1 MKKIVMGIAGLTL
14 AGLALSGCVS
24 TQGGSQGAGPQEC
37 NPLNQNTAYGVN
49 AIWPMEVGQG
59 GCNGAL
65 SLGGTLLSSSIV
77 QPPKNGSAAIDLD
90 EYTYTPKPG
99 FTGKDS
105 FVMKVTASGGAFKG
119 TSLITFD
126 ITVK

>member
-1 MKKIVMGIAGLTL
+1 MKWMILGA
-14 AGLALSGCVS
+14 AALALGGCVS
-24 TQGGSQGAGPQEC
+24 TQGGSQQAAIPVEC

-49 AIWPMEVGQG
+49 TVWPMEVGAG

-65 SLGGTLLSSSIV
+65 DLGGTLISSSIA
-77 QPPKNGSAAIDLD
+77 QPPKNGTATIDMD

-99 FTGKDS
+99 FTGRDS
-105 FVMKVTASGGAFKG
+105 FVMKVTAAGGSARG

>member
-1 MKKIVMGIAGLTL
+1 MRIFLIAAAAL
-14 AGLALSGCVS
+14 GLAGCVS
-24 TQGGSQGAGPQEC
+24 TQGGSQQAVGPQEC

-49 AIWPMEVGQG
+49 TVWPMQVGQA
-59 GCNGAL
+59 GCNG
-65 SLGGTLLSSSIV
+65 SLDVSGTILSSSIV
-77 QPPKNGSAAIDLD
+77 QAPKNGTATINLD
-90 EYTYTPKPG
+90 EYTYTPKAG

-126 ITVK
+126 ITVR

>member
-1 MKKIVMGIAGLTL
+1 MYRMRMIFAAIAAL
-14 AGLALSGCVS
+14 GLAGCVS
-24 TQGGSQGAGPQEC
+24 TQGGSQQAAGPQEC

-49 AIWPMEVGQG
+49 ATWPMQVGQG

-65 SLGGTLLSSSIV
+65 NMTGTILSSSIV
-77 QPPKNGSAAIDLD
+77 QAPKNGTASLNLD
-90 EYTYTPKPG
+90 EYTYNPKPR

-105 FVMKVTASGGAFKG
+105 FTIKVTASGGAFKG
-119 TSLITFD
+119 TSMITFD

>member
-1 MKKIVMGIAGLTL
+1 MRMILIASL
-14 AGLALSGCVS
+14 ALGLAGCVS
-24 TQGGSQGAGPQEC
+24 TQGGSQQAAGPQEC

-49 AIWPMEVGQG
+49 TVWPMEVRQP

-65 SLGGTLLSSSIV
+65 SVGGTIISSSIV
-77 QPPKNGSAAIDLD
+77 QAPQNGSATINLD

-105 FVMKVTASGGAFKG
+105 FTMKVTGSGGAFQG
-119 TSLITFD
+119 TSFIKFD
-126 ITVK
+126 ITVVP